1 MVNQADSL
9 SVPAEWFKRE
19 ERIKKLNVKQL
30 INPLLCTFSMKF
42 SKPRILLE
50 NNYPDLDISQPALLK
65 RLVDEIIYPPEN
77 SSISDYIDTT
87 IVYLKNKLKDKAKK
101 VNINAI
107 GLGESLFFAKLCLTD
122 NNNTHNAVRTLID
135 TGAANSLLHESIV
148 QKYKIPNEPVSLRLC
163 TANGFVEEYDSTC

>member
-9 SVPAEWFKRE
+9 SVPAEWLKRE

-77 SSISDYIDTT
+77 SSISDYIDYRYNDC
-87 IVYLKNKLKDKAKK
+87 VFKKKA
-101 VNINAI
+101 
-107 GLGESLFFAKLCLTD
+107 
-122 NNNTHNAVRTLID
+122 
-135 TGAANSLLHESIV
+135 
-148 QKYKIPNEPVSLRLC
+148 
-163 TANGFVEEYDSTC
+163 

>member
-1 MVNQADSL
+1 
-9 SVPAEWFKRE
+9 
-19 ERIKKLNVKQL
+19 
-30 INPLLCTFSMKF
+30 MKF
-42 SKPRILLE
+42 SKPKILLE

-122 NNNTHNAVRTLID
+122 NNNTHNTVQALID
-135 TGAANSLLHESIV
+135 NGAANSLLHESIV